1 MFSVTIQCNYF
12 LLCFPF
18 VARDIASDGFL
29 PFDDVELFQ
38 SGRSIG
44 SKSSHH
50 KVAATSAAAA
60 MVLPAYYGASEV
72 VLKPPVPAPRRTSSG
87 REVRGGRMAANSY
100 SEVHISL

>member
-1 MFSVTIQCNYF
+1 MFSIC
-12 LLCFPF
+12 
-18 VARDIASDGFL
+18 RDIASDGFL

-44 SKSSHH
+44 SKSSHQ
-50 KVAATSAAAA
+50 KVAATSAAA

>member
-1 MFSVTIQCNYF
+1 MFSIC
-12 LLCFPF
+12 
-18 VARDIASDGFL
+18 RDIASDGFL

-44 SKSSHH
+44 SKGSHH
-50 KVAATSAAAA
+50 KVA
-60 MVLPAYYGASEV
+60 LPAYYGASEV

-100 SEVHISL
+100 SEVHISLFSSLQAASD